1 VHASARPP
9 TAPCIY
15 RQAPVNPKCYGVKF
29 LRAPRSKTFA
39 VTGLVLLRAHVALAQ
54 RGQGPSAA
62 PLPVPMTALDDRVLA
77 SDLDNRPFT
86 LTFSQPVPV
95 RDLLLLLVRGTSL
108 SMVPD
113 PEIAGS
119 FIGELK
125 NISVRQALGLILP
138 PLGLDYSVN
147 GSFIRVFRRE
157 AETRIFYVN
166 YIATE
171 RSATVN
177 TGGGPDALS
186 SARLTSTTSTDLFS
200 ELAAG
205 VKALL
210 SDRATFNLDRKAG
223 LLQVTDLPERL
234 DRVQTYLD
242 AVSERVHREVEIDAR
257 ILEVELSDPDASS
270 IDFAALLPGAGTQVG
285 GASSRR
291 MLSGLGPGDVSRF
304 LTALAGQGKVS
315 MIGDPHILTLNN
327 EPALV
332 RAVSN
337 RGTSEEEGVTL
348 AVTPQIGAEG
358 VVMLSLSPIVAQ
370 QVGAGTD
377 KTPPTTNIR
386 ETDTLA
392 RIADGGTIV
401 LAGFTR
407 ERETRE
413 QRNAGIKGGWF
424 GRSTV
429 VTKKRIELVIMLTP
443 RVVGGVETQ

>member
-1 VHASARPP
+1 
-9 TAPCIY
+9 
-15 RQAPVNPKCYGVKF
+15 
-29 LRAPRSKTFA
+29 
-39 VTGLVLLRAHVALAQ
+39 
-54 RGQGPSAA
+54 
-62 PLPVPMTALDDRVLA
+62 MTALDDRVLA

-86 LTFSQPVPV
+86 LTFSQPVPI

-171 RSATVN
+171 RSSTVSV
-177 TGGGPDALS
+177 GGGPGALG

-200 ELAAG
+200 DIAAG

-210 SDRATFNLDRKAG
+210 SDRATFNVDRKAG

-234 DRVQTYLD
+234 DRVQNYLD
-242 AVSERVHREVEIDAR
+242 AVSARVHRQVEIDAR
-257 ILEVELSDPDASS
+257 ILEVELSDPNASS
-270 IDFAALLPGAGTQVG
+270 IDFAALLPGAGTTLG
-285 GASSRR
+285 GPSSRQ

-332 RAVSN
+332 RAVAR
-337 RGTSEEEGVTL
+337 RGTAEEEGVTL
-348 AVTPQIGAEG
+348 AVTPQISAEG
-358 VVMLSLSPIVAQ
+358 AIMLSLSPIVSQ
-370 QVGAGTD
+370 QVATGSE
-377 KTPPTTNIR
+377 KTPPTTTIR

-392 RIADGGTIV
+392 RVADGGTLV

-407 ERETRE
+407 EHEVRER
-413 QRNAGIKGGWF
+413 QNAGIKGGWF

-429 VTKKRIELVIMLTP
+429 VTRKKIELVIMLTP
-443 RVVGGVETQ
+443 RMVSSVETQ